1 MLREMIKR
9 YRKKKYPDVSLS
21 YAVSGYV
28 RDVVLESLE
37 TVPDI
42 RNVFLSKSPERPD
55 IPGAGDVFVEVFPA
69 AVGIGLHSVRNLWDE
84 NLHQRAQQEAVK
96 CVDEVYAEPKFE
108 YFREPFEARLYE
120 YSKAWTDGE
129 YPAMTFCMPFD
140 NIVYVMLSNLEVK
153 HLFLVEGANV
163 ISPTLTCGMVEV
175 FTKLAVQ
182 NGFWK
187 KTKSTCN
194 LVV

>member
-1 MLREMIKR
+1 MCHFHMPSLVTSGTWYWNHLRPSLTFVMYSYPRVQNAQIFQVLVMFLWR
-9 YRKKKYPDVSLS
+9 YS
-21 YAVSGYV
+21 
-28 RDVVLESLE
+28 
-37 TVPDI
+37 
-42 RNVFLSKSPERPD
+42 
-55 IPGAGDVFVEVFPA
+55 PA

-194 LVV
+194 LVI